1 MVINTMKS
9 SDTTY
14 ELSNQGRD
22 QQEEDKALGDS
33 VV

>member
-1 MVINTMKS
+1 MKS

-14 ELSNQGRD
+14 ELSDQGTD
-22 QQEEDKALGDS
+22 QQEEDKAFGDS